1 MTDKIRKN
9 RKEFT
14 PHQRLEYAK
23 LMVGDRYT
31 NQHVMDLSGAGAT
44 AVSRWKSQYLAEQRG
59 EVVQGK
65 VALDSDKRRI
75 QALEKQLADSKRDV
89 VLLKKATAFFIRDN
103 PALKLLHE

>member
-1 MTDKIRKN
+1 MTDKVRKN

-14 PHQRLEYAK
+14 PDQRLEYAK
-23 LMVGDRYT
+23 LMVGDKYT
-31 NQHVMDLSGAGAT
+31 NQQVMDLSGAGAT

-59 EVVQGK
+59 KVVQGK

-75 QALEKQLADSKRDV
+75 QSLEKQLADSKRDV

-103 PALKLLHE
+103 PALK